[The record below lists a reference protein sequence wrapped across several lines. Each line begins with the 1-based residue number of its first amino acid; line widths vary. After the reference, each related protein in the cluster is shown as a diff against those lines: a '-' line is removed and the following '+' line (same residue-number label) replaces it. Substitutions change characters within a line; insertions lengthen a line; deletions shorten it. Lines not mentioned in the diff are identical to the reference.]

1 MYAVADIYVTC
12 VCYYA
17 RLCGERCYVM
27 LSGVVRYIS
36 CNGCVECVKRK
47 FATIGGNRSQRRH
60 AFNGNVFS
68 LARTFL
74 SSSGMDNDP
83 SSDTRHSFN
92 SELFLSRSAGRVR
105 ARAEK
110 RPRGRKQEQREKR
123 WLAKVGDDPDART
136 MPIFRVETFE

>member
-1 MYAVADIYVTC
+1 MSPAC
-12 VCYYA
+12 VITRDCV
-17 RLCGERCYVM
+17 ERCCVM

-60 AFNGNVFS
+60 AVNGNVFS

-92 SELFLSRSAGRVR
+92 SELFLSRSAEC

-123 WLAKVGDDPDART
+123 WLAKVRDDPDART
-136 MPIFRVETFE
+136 MPIFRVETFG